1 MVRIGVD
8 LKKRD
13 FVWIGLVV
21 VLLCVGFVVATWD
34 SSKAM
39 FHDSED
45 VKITIGGT
53 DYSLQNASD
62 LGLIGGGGC
71 ELGSWT
77 TKTKGST
84 YQATA
89 DGFAICWGGTEHF
102 KGWTGSVKSDVD
114 NQLES
119 VHRVDDKAYGSTG
132 GLMMPV
138 KKGDYW
144 RIYIQSSSYALYWI
158 PLECSTAPVGG
169 FTPAE
174 YAGGESVTFPNGMI
188 MKSGYKARS
197 SQTMTIKF
205 KEPFSMGA
213 VSVQITPKH
222 STYIAE
228 QLIVVT
234 GLTNTGFIVQ
244 DNSAWA
250 GNYADGFYWTVIGN

>member
-188 MKSGYKARS
+188 MKTGYRVKSSSGNNAIS
-197 SQTMTIKF
+197 FASEFPT
-205 KEPFSMGA
+205 SCLN
-213 VSVQITPKH
+213 VQVTEKH
-222 STYIAE
+222 SVDEVSGIAVNSITKKGFNIYIGSNPDGCYW
-228 QLIVVT
+228 Q
-234 GLTNTGFIVQ
+234 
-244 DNSAWA
+244 AW
-250 GNYADGFYWTVIGN
+250 GY

>member
-1 MVRIGVD
+1 MARVSFEF
-8 LKKRD
+8 KKGD
-13 FVWIGLVV
+13 FVWVSLIV
-21 VLLCVGFVVATWD
+21 VLLVSGFVVATWD

-39 FHDSED
+39 FHDSVD
-45 VKITIGGT
+45 VKVTIDGKG
-53 DYSLQNASD
+53 DMSLQDAIS
-62 LGLIGGGGC
+62 GGFIGGGC
-71 ELGSWT
+71 KLGDWIDVSSVAAG
-77 TKTKGST
+77 GSEV
-84 YQATA
+84 ASS
-89 DGFAICWGGTEHF
+89 DGFI
-102 KGWTGSVKSDVD
+102 V
-114 NQLES
+114 
-119 VHRVDDKAYGSTG
+119 AYGSGAGTPGQLKGYSPATILRVQTG
-132 GLMMPV
+132 GTNTGDQDSFTMPV
-138 KKGDYW
+138 KNEDTWKVIGATKVYW
-144 RIYIQSSSYALYWI
+144 V